1 MTPCPVYFIINF
13 INLPIIYLLNDINV
27 LPFVLLCAVN
37 RFGELIRKIWNP
49 RNFKAH
55 VSPHEMLQVNI
66 AGSCTTVLVVL
77 VSRNFMIVPVDAILL
92 SR

>member
-27 LPFVLLCAVN
+27 LPFVLLYAVN

-55 VSPHEMLQVNI
+55 VSPHEMLQVSI
-66 AGSCTTVLVVL
+66 ASSCTTVLVVL
-77 VSRNFMIVPVDAILL
+77 VSRNFTIVPVDAILL
-92 SR
+92 SW